1 MISRP
6 VFQPLPELFP
16 ELPCIGKSHVWVL
29 INCVNFT
36 SRLSPPD
43 SRHAIK
49 DARDSLEWLLRGY
62 LNLDVGTLTIKRAVS
77 GKPFHE
83 GVEFSVSHAG
93 AVSIFAFTRVGAVGV
108 DVESLERKV
117 NARAIAKRY
126 FQPPEVG
133 RLASLNEKE
142 HRSEFIRMWTA
153 KEAAVKLSG
162 VGMARGLQDVS
173 CDFSHSDPVVMHLG
187 RRVYLQEFPVGE
199 EHWASLAS
207 WEPLSLNFFSLPQ
220 KRFI

>member
-16 ELPCIGKSHVWVL
+16 ELPCIGKSHVWVS

-36 SRLSPPD
+36 SRLSPSD

-49 DARDSLEWLLRGY
+49 DTRDFLDWLLSRY
-62 LNLDVGTLTIKRAVS
+62 LKLEVETLAIKRAAS

-83 GVEFSVSHAG
+83 GVEFSVSHSG
-93 AVSIFAFTRVGAVGV
+93 AVSIFAFAGVGALGV
-108 DVESLERKV
+108 DVESLQRKV
-117 NARAIAKRY
+117 NAPAIVKRY
-126 FQPPEVG
+126 FHPQEADW
-133 RLASLNEKE
+133 LASLDEKE
-142 HRSEFIRMWTA
+142 SHSEFFRMWTA
-153 KEAAVKLSG
+153 KEASVKLSG
-162 VGMARGLQDVS
+162 VGMARGLQDVC
-173 CDFSHSDPVVMHLG
+173 CDFSQRDPVVMHQG

-199 EHWASLAS
+199 AHWACLAS